1 MDEWYIGNCKTEQEK
16 IDKIIQC
23 LTDYVVEA
31 RDVLSKGDYIYKEN
45 LQKTCIVYIT
55 IILVLNNHTLSL
67 SDYDIDFAINWL
79 DESLNDMC
87 EFVKDAITY
96 EKYEV
101 EDVIEIF
108 DFCLKYIQKFKTEN
122 GKKEG

>member
-16 IDKIIQC
+16 VDKIIQC

-45 LQKTCIVYIT
+45 LQKTCIVYVT

-79 DESLNDMC
+79 DESLNDMR

-108 DFCLKYIQKFKTEN
+108 DFCLKYIQKFKIEN
-122 GKKEG
+122 GKK

>member
-16 IDKIIQC
+16 IDKVIQC

-31 RDVLSKGDYIYKEN
+31 RDILSKGDYIYKEN

-79 DESLNDMC
+79 EESLNNMR

-108 DFCLKYIQKFKTEN
+108 DFCLDYLNKFKMEN
-122 GKKEG
+122 GKK

>member
-1 MDEWYIGNCKTEQEK
+1 MAEWYIGNCKTEQEK
-16 IDKIIQC
+16 VDKVIQC

-31 RDVLSKGDYIYKEN
+31 RDVLLKGDYIYKEN
-45 LQKTCIVYIT
+45 LQKICSVYIT

-67 SDYDIDFAINWL
+67 SDYDVDFAINWL
-79 DESLNDMC
+79 EESLNDMR

-96 EKYEV
+96 EEYEV

-108 DFCLKYIQKFKTEN
+108 DFCLKCIQKFKIEN
-122 GKKEG
+122 GKK

>member
-16 IDKIIQC
+16 IDKVIQC

-31 RDVLSKGDYIYKEN
+31 RDILSKGDYIYKEN

-55 IILVLNNHTLSL
+55 IILALNNHTLSL

-79 DESLNDMC
+79 EESLNNMR

-108 DFCLKYIQKFKTEN
+108 EFCLDYLNKFKMEN
-122 GKKEG
+122 GKK

>member
-16 IDKIIQC
+16 IDKVIQC
-23 LTDYVVEA
+23 LTDYVVET
-31 RDVLSKGDYIYKEN
+31 RDVLSKDDYIYKESY
-45 LQKTCIVYIT
+45 LQKTCNVYTT
-55 IILVLNNHTLSL
+55 IILVLNNCTLSL

-79 DESLNDMC
+79 NKSLNDMR

-96 EKYEV
+96 EEYEV

-108 DFCLKYIQKFKTEN
+108 EFCLKYLQKIKIEN
-122 GKKEG
+122 GKK

>member
-1 MDEWYIGNCKTEQEK
+1 MAEWYIGNCKTEQEK
-16 IDKIIQC
+16 IDKVIQC

-45 LQKTCIVYIT
+45 LQKTCIVYTT
-55 IILVLNNHTLSL
+55 IILILNNHTLSL
-67 SDYDIDFAINWL
+67 SDYDVDFTINWL
-79 DESLNDMC
+79 DESLNDMR

-101 EDVIEIF
+101 ENVIEIF
-108 DFCLKYIQKFKTEN
+108 DFCLKYIQKFKIEN
-122 GKKEG
+122 GKK

>member
-16 IDKIIQC
+16 IDKVIQC

-31 RDVLSKGDYIYKEN
+31 RDVLSKDDYIYKESY
-45 LQKTCIVYIT
+45 LQKTCNVYTI

-79 DESLNDMC
+79 DKSLNDMR

-96 EKYEV
+96 EEYEV

-108 DFCLKYIQKFKTEN
+108 DFCLKYLQKIKIEN
-122 GKKEG
+122 GKK

>member
-1 MDEWYIGNCKTEQEK
+1 MAEWYIGNCKTEQEK
-16 IDKIIQC
+16 VDKVIQC

-45 LQKTCIVYIT
+45 LQKTCIVYTT

-67 SDYDIDFAINWL
+67 SDCDVDFTINWL
-79 DESLNDMC
+79 GESLNDMR
-87 EFVKDAITY
+87 EFIKDAITY
-96 EKYEV
+96 EEYEV
-101 EDVIEIF
+101 KNVIEIF

-122 GKKEG
+122 GKK

>member
-1 MDEWYIGNCKTEQEK
+1 MAEWYIGNCKTEQEK
-16 IDKIIQC
+16 VDKVIQC

-31 RDVLSKGDYIYKEN
+31 RDVLSKGNYIYKEN
-45 LQKTCIVYIT
+45 LQKTCIVYTT
-55 IILVLNNHTLSL
+55 IILLLNNHTLSL
-67 SDYDIDFAINWL
+67 SDYDIDFSINWL
-79 DESLNDMC
+79 DESLNDMR

-101 EDVIEIF
+101 ENVIEIF
-108 DFCLKYIQKFKTEN
+108 DFCLKYIQQFKIEN

>member
-16 IDKIIQC
+16 VDKIIQC

-67 SDYDIDFAINWL
+67 SDYDVDFTINWL
-79 DESLNDMC
+79 GESLDDMR
-87 EFVKDAITY
+87 EFIKDAITY

-101 EDVIEIF
+101 KDAIEIF
-108 DFCLKYIQKFKTEN
+108 DFCLKYIQKFKIEN
-122 GKKEG
+122 GKK